1 MATIPDEKKKP
12 TLAER
17 IPSRVRFVAL
27 IATSAAA
34 ASFADQPFAAGAVAG
49 LIVIAWDLGRRR

>member
-1 MATIPDEKKKP
+1 MATIPEDNKKP

-17 IPSRVRFVAL
+17 IPSRIRFVVLLA
-27 IATSAAA
+27 ASAAA
-34 ASFADQPFAAGAVAG
+34 ASFAEQPFAAATAVG